1 MRRNGVGRNDR
12 GAEGAEEEEEG
23 SGQAELLTNT
33 DRDYFLK
40 NISVEKIHHYTQKN
54 GGKIISSTSATI
66 SVKYQRYGEIG
77 DSSRE
82 Y

>member
-1 MRRNGVGRNDR
+1 MGSKDR
-12 GAEGAEEEEEG
+12 GAEKEKGT
-23 SGQAELLTNT
+23 GQAELLTNS

-40 NISVEKIHHYTQKN
+40 NISMEKIHHYSQKN

-66 SVKYQRYGEIG
+66 SVKYQRYEEIG
-77 DSSRE
+77 GSSRE